1 MLFVKYYEGVRAVL
15 TFFAAHGKIFQVRY
29 RFVNDASRLEYL
41 QEYEDMLQSMVVY
54 NIQ

>member
-1 MLFVKYYEGVRAVL
+1 VRAVL

-29 RFVNDASRLEYL
+29 RFVEAASRPEYL
-41 QEYEDMLQSMVVY
+41 QEYEDLLRSMVVY